1 MDWTI
6 TNRNGYNSHVNAVA
20 TNNPEYT
27 YVGGMKDYQPY
38 GYGAIYKNGT
48 LYQCGEWFEGKLEIS
63 MDEEEYNETMN
74 RIFNHK

>member
-1 MDWTI
+1 
-6 TNRNGYNSHVNAVA
+6 
-20 TNNPEYT
+20 
-27 YVGGMKDYQPY
+27 MKDYQPH
-38 GYGAIYKNGT
+38 GYGTIYKNGT